1 MVTMEYVDLV
11 LKRPA
16 SIPFKI
22 VEKVLVVMVE
32 VDISIIPD
40 NLPPI
45 TQVGVVYWWVYPLLL
60 FLFTTFL
67 MVITDVIIVV
77 MM

>member
-1 MVTMEYVDLV
+1 MEYVDLV

-40 NLPPI
+40 NFPPI

>member
-1 MVTMEYVDLV
+1 MKYVDLV

-40 NLPPI
+40 NIPTI

-67 MVITDVIIVV
+67 MVIKDVIIVV

>member
-1 MVTMEYVDLV
+1 MEYVDLV

-22 VEKVLVVMVE
+22 LEKVLVVMVE

-67 MVITDVIIVV
+67 MVIKDVIIVV